1 MERRSDVGYVYLL
14 RYDNGVVKGGRTSN
28 PDQRLRTLTT
38 NGGRLNLRVTHTWTS
53 AELSCVKR
61 TERRLLGVL
70 RSLGRRA
77 LGGREYFVEAPFTV
91 AKARMENL
99 LRAGRHG
106 DYCGCRHCECQ
117 DVFPISAT
125 VAEVSQT
132 LGWRGDFLN
141 VDVTLKL
148 PCGGTLDTGI
158 SDCDVM
164 EGRLVLNPGDA
175 VDLEIERLGTSWTAW
190 AVTSGGA
197 YAQTA
202 ALIERSAWR

>member
-1 MERRSDVGYVYLL
+1 MVLKGRYVYLL
-14 RYDNGVVKGGRTSN
+14 RYDNGVVEGGRTSN

-38 NGGRLNLRVTHTWTS
+38 NGARLNIRVTHSWTS
-53 AELSCVKR
+53 TEVSGVKG

-106 DYCGCRHCECQ
+106 VYCRCRHCECQ
-117 DVFPISAT
+117 DVFAISAT
-125 VAEVSQT
+125 VAEVCQT
-132 LGWRGDFLN
+132 LGWRGDFLSVN
-141 VDVTLKL
+141 VALQL
-148 PCGGTLDTGI
+148 PCGGTLNNVI
-158 SDCDVM
+158 SDNDVV

-175 VDLEIERLGTSWTAW
+175 VDLEIEKVGASWTAW
-190 AVTSGGA
+190 AVTSGGT

-202 ALIERSAWR
+202 ALIER